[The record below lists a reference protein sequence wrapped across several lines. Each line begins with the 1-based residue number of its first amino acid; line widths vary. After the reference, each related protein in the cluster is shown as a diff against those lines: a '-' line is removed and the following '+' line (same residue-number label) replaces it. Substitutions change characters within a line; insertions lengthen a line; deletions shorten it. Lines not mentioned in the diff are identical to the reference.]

1 MKLVFPISDVIG
13 YYLSENFITVEYANH
28 SIQTVKEN
36 HLEIK
41 KRIDEYW
48 NEFFQHHSRPEHEK
62 VYTRKEVRELLTS
75 IKEEIENHNPEIYI
89 NFSYYLTDMKTNIVY
104 KSDEE

>member
-1 MKLVFPISDVIG
+1 MKLAFPISDVIG
-13 YYLSENFITVEYANH
+13 YYLSENFITVEYTNH

-36 HLEIK
+36 RLEIK

-48 NEFFQHHSRPEHEK
+48 NEFFQYHPRPEHEK
-62 VYTRKEVRELLTS
+62 VYTRKEVHELLKD
-75 IKEEIENHNPEIYI
+75 IKKEIENHNSEVYI
-89 NFSYYLTDMKTNIVY
+89 DFSYYLSDLKTNITL